1 MNFSENNMAVYK
13 WRTMYDFRNAYDSR
27 TQERWKTLISQKNGE
42 SFLIWCGWRDL
53 NPHALRRQNLN
64 LVRLPISPHPQSIE
78 VQSSGSLAK
87 ENLSCESKI
96 DLFIFFVFY

>member
-1 MNFSENNMAVYK
+1 
-13 WRTMYDFRNAYDSR
+13 
-27 TQERWKTLISQKNGE
+27 
-42 SFLIWCGWRDL
+42 
-53 NPHALRRQNLN
+53 LN

-96 DLFIFFVFY
+96 DFLSFSYFNNACRPSHLFSKVINFSSICVFFNLFCCGLLKSFYVFEMKVGNLLKINVPILCNRSRNM